1 MEVATRLVAASPHGM
16 LDRLF
21 EEICECV
28 QLTDTQFELAQ
39 SHYYAVGEWLAADDS
54 PLAIHKPRIYP
65 QGSARHKTTVK
76 PIARQEHD
84 VDLVCHLDLPYGT
97 FSDPR
102 TVFELVAMRLRQ
114 NGRYKDKLENYKRC
128 IRLNY
133 ASEFH
138 LDITP
143 ARPDPLRGGQC
154 ILVPD
159 RKILRWK
166 ESNPVGFADWFD
178 KQARLMQTAR
188 YAKEIES
195 LAEQE
200 SAQQKAPLR
209 RAVQLMKRHRDCT
222 FGDDPEAP
230 RSIVLTTLAG
240 QHYAGEQLVSDALV
254 GIIDRIIGQVE
265 STRGIIEVPNPAN
278 SPEKFCEAWAGSP
291 RAYRKFVD
299 YLFNFRSC
307 VRTLLTTHGVPAIAE
322 GLNQLFG
329 ESLTKRA
336 VASFT
341 ERFERDRQAGLIG
354 FRKNDVGLMVTP
366 ASAPLV
372 GRLVPRNTFHGVL
385 PTADG

>member
-39 SHYYAVGEWLAADDS
+39 SHYYAVGEWLAADES
-54 PLAIHKPRIYP
+54 PLAIYKPWIYP

-84 VDLVCHLDLPYGT
+84 VDLVCHLDLPCGT

-143 ARPDPLRGGQC
+143 ARPDALRGGQC

-159 RKILRWK
+159 RKILRW
-166 ESNPVGFADWFD
+166 
-178 KQARLMQTAR
+178 
-188 YAKEIES
+188 
-195 LAEQE
+195 
-200 SAQQKAPLR
+200 
-209 RAVQLMKRHRDCT
+209 
-222 FGDDPEAP
+222 
-230 RSIVLTTLAG
+230 
-240 QHYAGEQLVSDALV
+240 
-254 GIIDRIIGQVE
+254 
-265 STRGIIEVPNPAN
+265 
-278 SPEKFCEAWAGSP
+278 EAWAGSP

-341 ERFERDRQAGLIG
+341 ERFERNRQAGLIG
-354 FRKNDVGLMVTP
+354 FSKDDVGLMVTP

-372 GRLVPRNTFHGVL
+372 GRLVPRNTFHGV
-385 PTADG
+385 